1 MADVRYWWDKVIS
14 LNTYNEY
21 LSWSQWYHLW
31 WWWWFEVV
39 SLCDACH
46 GDYDVNHEDS
56 DGKWLSIWGM
66 PRDGD
71 LNSKSYM
78 LKIYGSKIRLKNW
91 IGGDFRFL
99 LFSFIRYGLDLVLLV
114 LFYANGIL
122 LSMIEVKKFIFILSF
137 FSYYLH
143 ISKH

>member
-1 MADVRYWWDKVIS
+1 
-14 LNTYNEY
+14 
-21 LSWSQWYHLW
+21 
-31 WWWWFEVV
+31 
-39 SLCDACH
+39 
-46 GDYDVNHEDS
+46 
-56 DGKWLSIWGM
+56 M

-99 LFSFIRYGLDLVLLV
+99 LFSFFRYGLDLVLLV

-122 LSMIEVKKFIFILSF
+122 QSMIEVKKFIFILSF